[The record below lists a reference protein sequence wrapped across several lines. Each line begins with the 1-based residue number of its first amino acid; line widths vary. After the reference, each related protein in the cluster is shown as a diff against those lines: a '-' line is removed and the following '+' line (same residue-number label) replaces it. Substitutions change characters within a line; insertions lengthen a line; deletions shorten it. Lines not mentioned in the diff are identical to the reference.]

1 MRLHLHSCGLTQTFQ
16 KRTTI
21 WDNWCHWVAKKKMK
35 KQMSS
40 KHNSLFL
47 QPQLLVCLRNKKG
60 NITLKKENLFISVWE
75 PNQALVSNDDGS
87 TVAPG
92 LRQEC
97 SFCVPIMWKR

>member
-1 MRLHLHSCGLTQTFQ
+1 
-16 KRTTI
+16 
-21 WDNWCHWVAKKKMK
+21 
-35 KQMSS
+35 MSS

-60 NITLKKENLFISVWE
+60 SITLKKENLFISVWE

-92 LRQEC
+92 LQKEC

>member
-1 MRLHLHSCGLTQTFQ
+1 
-16 KRTTI
+16 
-21 WDNWCHWVAKKKMK
+21 
-35 KQMSS
+35 MSS

-60 NITLKKENLFISVWE
+60 SITLKKENLFISVWE

-92 LRQEC
+92 L
-97 SFCVPIMWKR
+97 